1 MKVAKFG
8 GSSLADGAQFKKVK
22 QIVLSDIERKYIIP
36 SAPGKRGPG
45 DDKVT
50 DLLYACYDTAKY
62 GKIFHHLLSRIRE
75 RYEEIAEEIGIEYD
89 FEPDFQEI
97 AEMLSNGTTKDYIAS
112 RGEYLNG
119 KLLAAYLEIPFVD
132 AARVIR
138 FDNKGRFLEEE
149 SNALIA
155 QVLSD
160 IPRAVIP
167 GFYGADEKG
176 DIRTFTRGGSDIT
189 GSIIARGTK
198 ADIYENW
205 TDVSGIMMADPRII
219 PDAMHISEITYRE
232 LRELSYMGFSVL
244 HDDAVFP
251 VRHAGIPINLR
262 NTNDPKHP
270 GTMIVASAMTD
281 ASHPVTGVAGRKGF
295 CAVAL
300 EKDMMNAELGFGRR
314 VLQVFEDFGISFEL
328 LPTGI
333 DTMTVIVESAKLMP
347 HLDDVLE
354 RLKNDV
360 NPDHL
365 AVHDHLAIIATV
377 GRGMVRNFGTA
388 ARLFTAIS
396 QQGISIR
403 TIDQG
408 SSELNILVGVDES
421 DFENAVRAIYDTFI
435 RI

>member
-1 MKVAKFG
+1 MIVAKFG
-8 GSSLADGAQFKKVK
+8 GSSLADGNQFKKVK
-22 QIVLSDIERKYIIP
+22 NIILALSERKYIIP
-36 SAPGKRGPG
+36 SAPGKRDPK

-50 DLLYACYDTAKY
+50 DLLYACHDAAKA
-62 GKIFHHLLSRIRE
+62 GRAFKHILGRIRE
-75 RYEEIAEEIGIEYD
+75 RYEEIAEEIGVTFD
-89 FEPDFQEI
+89 FGPDFDAIAQEL
-97 AEMLSNGTTKDYIAS
+97 AKGTTRDYIAS
-112 RGEYLNG
+112 RGEFLNG
-119 KLLAAYLEIPFVD
+119 KLLAAYLDFPFVD
-132 AARVIR
+132 AAQVIR
-138 FDNKGRFLEEE
+138 FDNNGHFLEEE
-149 SNALIA
+149 SNRLISS
-155 QVLSD
+155 VLAD
-160 IPRAVIP
+160 VPRAVIP
-167 GFYGADEKG
+167 GFYGADETG
-176 DIRTFTRGGSDIT
+176 AIRTFTRGGSDIT

-219 PDAMHISEITYRE
+219 PDALHISEITYRE

-244 HDDAVFP
+244 HDEAVFP
-251 VRHAGIPINLR
+251 VRRAGIPTNLR

-270 GTMIVASAMTD
+270 GTMIVATAQSD
-281 ASHPVTGVAGRKGF
+281 ASHPVTGIAGRKGF

-300 EKDMMNAELGFGRR
+300 EKDMMNQELGFGRR
-314 VLQVFEDFGISFEL
+314 VLQVFEDYGVSFEL

-347 HLDDVLE
+347 HLDEVLE
-354 RLKNDV
+354 RLHQDV
-360 NPDHL
+360 HPDQL

-408 SSELNILVGVDES
+408 SSELNILVGVDEA

-435 RI
+435 RT

>member
-22 QIVLSDIERKYIIP
+22 QIVLSDAERKYIIP

-62 GKIFHHLLSRIRE
+62 GKIFKHLLSRIRE
-75 RYEEIAEEIGIEYD
+75 RYEEIAEEIGINYD
-89 FEPDFQEI
+89 FEPDFNEI
-97 AEMLSNGTTKDYIAS
+97 ADKLSDGTTKDYIAS

-138 FDNKGRFLEEE
+138 FDSKGRFLEEE

-155 QVLSD
+155 QVLRD

-167 GFYGADEKG
+167 GFYGADENG
-176 DIRTFTRGGSDIT
+176 EIRTFTRGGSDIT

-205 TDVSGIMMADPRII
+205 TDVSGFLMADPRII
-219 PDAMHISEITYRE
+219 PDAMHIAAITYRE
-232 LRELSYMGFSVL
+232 LRELSYMGASVL
-244 HDDAVFP
+244 HDEAVFP
-251 VRHAGIPINLR
+251 VRHAGIPTNIR

-270 GTMIVASAMTD
+270 GTMIYATAPID
-281 ASHPVTGVAGRKGF
+281 ASKPVTGIAGRKGF

-333 DTMTVIVESAKLMP
+333 DTMTVIVESSKLMP
-347 HLDDVLE
+347 HLDEVLD
-354 RLKNDV
+354 RLQNDLH
-360 NPDHL
+360 PDHL

-408 SSELNILVGVDES
+408 SSELNILVGVDEN
-421 DFENAVRAIYDTFI
+421 DFDNAVRAIYDTFI
-435 RI
+435 RT

>member
-1 MKVAKFG
+1 MIVAKFG
-8 GSSLADGAQFKKVK
+8 GSSLADGNQFKKVK
-22 QIVLSDIERKYIIP
+22 NIVLSDSERKYIIP

-50 DLLYACYDTAKY
+50 DLLYACHDAAKA
-62 GKIFHHLLSRIRE
+62 GKVFKHLLGRIRE
-75 RYEEIAEEIGIEYD
+75 RYEEIAEEIGVSFDFTPD
-89 FEPDFQEI
+89 FEDI
-97 AEMLSNGTTKDYIAS
+97 ANELTKGTTRDYIAS
-112 RGEYLNG
+112 RGEFLNG
-119 KLLAAYLEIPFVD
+119 KLLAAYLEFPFVD

-138 FDNKGRFLEEE
+138 FDSNGHFMEEE
-149 SNALIA
+149 SNTLISS
-155 QVLSD
+155 VLCD
-160 IPRAVIP
+160 YPRAVIP
-167 GFYGADEKG
+167 GFYGAEENG
-176 DIRTFTRGGSDIT
+176 EIRTFTRGGSDIT

-251 VRHAGIPINLR
+251 VRRAGIPINLR

-270 GTMIVASAMTD
+270 GTMIVASAKTD
-281 ASHPVTGVAGRKGF
+281 ASHPVTGIAGRKGF

-314 VLQVFEDFGISFEL
+314 VLQVFEDFGVSFEL

-347 HLDDVLE
+347 HLEQVLE
-354 RLKNDV
+354 RLKQDV
-360 NPDHL
+360 HPDHL
-365 AVHDHLAIIATV
+365 AVHDKLAIIATV

-421 DFENAVRAIYDTFI
+421 DFENALRAIYDAFI
-435 RI
+435 RM

>member
-1 MKVAKFG
+1 MIVAKFG
-8 GSSLADGAQFKKVK
+8 GSSLADGTQFKKVK
-22 QIVLSDIERKYIIP
+22 QIVLSDSERKYIIP

-50 DLLYACYDTAKY
+50 DLLYACHEAALA
-62 GKIFHHLLSRIRE
+62 GKVFKHLLGRIRE
-75 RYEEIAEEIGIEYD
+75 RYEEIAEEIGVTFDFTAD
-89 FEPDFQEI
+89 FENI
-97 AEMLSNGTTKDYIAS
+97 AAELSKGTTRDYIAS
-112 RGEYLNG
+112 RGEFLNG
-119 KLLAAYLEIPFVD
+119 KLLAAYLEFPFVD

-138 FDNKGRFLEEE
+138 FDKNGHFMEEK
-149 SNALIA
+149 SNALISA
-155 QVLSD
+155 VLSD
-160 IPRAVIP
+160 YPRAVIP
-167 GFYGADEKG
+167 GFYGAEENG
-176 DIRTFTRGGSDIT
+176 EIRTFTRGGSDIT

-219 PDAMHISEITYRE
+219 KDAMHISEITYRE

-251 VRHAGIPINLR
+251 VRRAGIPINLR

-270 GTMIVASAMTD
+270 GTMIVASAKSD
-281 ASHPVTGVAGRKGF
+281 ASHPVTGIAGRKGF

-347 HLDDVLE
+347 HLNEVLE
-354 RLKNDV
+354 RLQNDV
-360 NPDHL
+360 HPDHL
-365 AVHDHLAIIATV
+365 AVHDKLAIIATV

-421 DFENAVRAIYDTFI
+421 DFENTLRAIYDAFI
-435 RI
+435 RM

>member
-1 MKVAKFG
+1 MIVAKFG
-8 GSSLADGAQFKKVK
+8 GSSLADGNQFKKVK
-22 QIVLSDIERKYIIP
+22 NIVFSDSERKYIIP
-36 SAPGKRGPG
+36 SAPGKRDPK

-50 DLLYACYDTAKY
+50 DLLYACHDAAKA
-62 GKIFHHLLSRIRE
+62 GKAFRHILDRIRV
-75 RYEEIAEEIGIEYD
+75 RYEEIAEEIGVQFDFGPD
-89 FEPDFQEI
+89 FEAI
-97 AEMLSNGTTKDYIAS
+97 AAELAKGTTRDYIAS
-112 RGEYLNG
+112 RGEFLNG
-119 KLLAAYLEIPFVD
+119 KLLAAYLEYPFVD

-138 FDNKGRFLEEE
+138 FDANGHFLEED
-149 SNALIA
+149 SNRLISA
-155 QVLSD
+155 VLAD

-167 GFYGADEKG
+167 GFYGAEKSG
-176 DIRTFTRGGSDIT
+176 EIRTFTRGGSDIT

-205 TDVSGIMMADPRII
+205 TDVSGILMADPRII
-219 PDAMHISEITYRE
+219 PDAMHIAEITYRE

-244 HDDAVFP
+244 HDEAVFP
-251 VRHAGIPINLR
+251 VRRAGIPTNLR

-270 GTMIVASAMTD
+270 GTMIVATAQSD
-281 ASHPVTGVAGRKGF
+281 ASRPVTGIAGRKGF
-295 CAVAL
+295 CAIAL
-300 EKDMMNAELGFGRR
+300 EKDMMNQELGFGRR
-314 VLQVFEDFGISFEL
+314 VLQVLEEFGISFEL

-333 DTMTVIVESAKLMP
+333 DTMTVIAESNKVMP
-347 HLDDVLE
+347 HLEEVLE
-354 RLKNDV
+354 RLHHAV
-360 NPDHL
+360 HPDQL

-421 DFENAVRAIYDTFI
+421 DFENAVRAIYDAFI
-435 RI
+435 RT